1 MCWETL
7 FVGAAARFKR
17 VTGRRDKS
25 REVGGE
31 GVGRGGVCGDLTCLG
46 CRLVESVMGSLRS
59 PPWPRSLIMTSVW
72 PPCWRQVLAG
82 PLSGVSEVPIIG
94 QSVSQK

>member
-1 MCWETL
+1 M
-7 FVGAAARFKR
+7 G
-17 VTGRRDKS
+17 
-25 REVGGE
+25 GGE
-31 GVGRGGVCGDLTCLG
+31 VVCGDLTCLD

-72 PPCWRQVLAG
+72 PPCWRQVLAA